1 MKKEYMAEGQKR
13 FVPIMTL
20 LLIAYMCI
28 LTGFTSNAK
37 DEEVNNNRIL
47 FISSYSLARDTVQL
61 EIEGIQSALPDDFI
75 LDYEFMDTYRVHDDT
90 ALQMFYEGLK
100 YRLSQVE
107 TYDAVIV
114 GDDAA
119 LRFILKY
126 RDELFPTQ
134 PVFYIGVND
143 EALSEKAE
151 ADPNIEGIMER
162 LPVKEN
168 LEKALEIYPDADRVI
183 AIVDDSLTGTA
194 ESKNYFAMEDEFP
207 NLTFEEINTSRLTQ
221 EELRKQITAIPQN
234 TILIYY
240 CMNEDGQGR
249 QYTNKEAV
257 NFISRY
263 AKVPIFYFLEN
274 DRLGDGVLGGYAFSM
289 KKSAAQVTE
298 TAVKVVRGD
307 RKMQYVDFKEK
318 DLFVWYL
325 NINTMKKY
333 DISKKNF
340 PDDAV
345 YVNDVPSFWEKNSE
359 IITPI
364 ILIVVVLCAISVW
377 LSLDNVKR
385 RKMMKEMEEMK
396 DHLENASQ
404 HDFLTGLPN
413 RSKFMADLQNIIAK
427 KQPCTVIML
436 DLDNFKGINDT
447 MGHAMGDEAL
457 KGVANRLKTLRT
469 PLLTAYRFAGDEFIL
484 ILRSDNPK
492 ISDNAVMQ
500 CLQVFRKP
508 YKMMGKTMDI
518 HGSIGAACY
527 PADTLDMETLIVCAD
542 DAMYAIKKEGKN
554 GYMFYR
560 DLPKDAAVK
569 ASSNEA
575 TASAKGSSNE
585 ALTSAK
591 ADTNIDKK

>member
-1 MKKEYMAEGQKR
+1 MKKEYTAGGRKR
-13 FVPIMTL
+13 IVPLMTL
-20 LLIAYMCI
+20 LFIAVMCI
-28 LTGFTSNAK
+28 LTGVTSYAK
-37 DEEVNNNRIL
+37 EEEVNNNRIL
-47 FISSYSLARDTVQL
+47 FISSYSLSRDTVQL
-61 EIEGIQSALPDDFI
+61 EIEGIQSAQPDDFI
-75 LDYEFMDTYRVHDDT
+75 LDYEFMDTYRVYDDT
-90 ALQMFYEGLK
+90 AMQLFYEGLK

-107 TYDAVIV
+107 EYDAVIL

-119 LRFILKY
+119 LRFFLKY
-126 RDELFPTQ
+126 REELFLTQ
-134 PVFYIGVND
+134 PAFYIGVND
-143 EALSEKAE
+143 EALSKRVEK
-151 ADPNIEGIMER
+151 DPNIKGIMER

-168 LEKALEIYPDADRVI
+168 LEKALEIYPEAETVY

-194 ESKNYFAMEDEFP
+194 ESQNYDAMQKEFLDL
-207 NLTFEEINTSRLTQ
+207 NFEKINTSQLTQ
-221 EELRKQITAIPQN
+221 EELRKQIMAMPEKA
-234 TILIYY
+234 ILIYY
-240 CMNEDGQGR
+240 CMNEDAEGR

-257 NFISRY
+257 NFISLY
-263 AKVPIFYFLEN
+263 TKIPILYFLEN
-274 DRLGDGVLGGYAFSM
+274 DRIGENILGGYCFSIKNSATEVM
-289 KKSAAQVTE
+289 KA
-298 TAVKVVRGD
+298 AVKVVRGD
-307 RKMQYVDFKEK
+307 RKMQYVYFK
-318 DLFVWYL
+318 DSGLYVWSL
-325 NINTMKKY
+325 NADMLKKFQ
-333 DISKKNF
+333 ISRKYF
-340 PDDAV
+340 PDDTV

-364 ILIVVVLCAISVW
+364 ILIVVVLSAISAW
-377 LSLDNVKR
+377 LCLDNVKR

-413 RSKFMADLQNIIAK
+413 RSKFMSDLQEIIAK

-457 KGVANRLKTLRT
+457 KGVANRLKTLKT

-508 YKMMGKTMDI
+508 YKMMGKPMDI

-554 GYMFYR
+554 GCMFYR
-560 DLPKDAAVK
+560 DLPKD
-569 ASSNEA
+569 
-575 TASAKGSSNE
+575 
-585 ALTSAK
+585 
-591 ADTNIDKK
+591 IDKK

>member
-1 MKKEYMAEGQKR
+1 MKTEYAAGGRKKT
-13 FVPIMTL
+13 VTIMTL
-20 LLIAYMCI
+20 LFIAVMCV
-28 LTGFTSNAK
+28 LTGVTSYAK
-37 DEEVNNNRIL
+37 EEEVNNNRIL
-47 FISSYSLARDTVQL
+47 FISSYSLSRDTVQL
-61 EIEGIQSALPDDFI
+61 EIEGIQSAQPDDFI
-75 LDYEFMDTYRVHDDT
+75 LDYEFMDTYRVYDDT
-90 ALQMFYEGLK
+90 AMQLFYEGLK

-107 TYDAVIV
+107 EYDAVIL

-119 LRFILKY
+119 LRFFLKY
-126 RDELFPTQ
+126 REELFLTQ
-134 PVFYIGVND
+134 PAFYIGVND
-143 EALSEKAE
+143 EALSKRVEE
-151 ADPNIEGIMER
+151 DPNIKGIMER

-168 LEKALEIYPDADRVI
+168 LEKALEIYPEAETVY
-183 AIVDDSLTGTA
+183 AIVDDSLMGTA
-194 ESKNYFAMEDEFP
+194 ESQNYDAMQKEFP
-207 NLTFEEINTSRLTQ
+207 DLNFEKINTSQFTQ
-221 EELRKQITAIPQN
+221 EELRKQIMAMPEKA
-234 TILIYY
+234 ILIYY
-240 CMNEDGQGR
+240 CMNEDAEGR

-257 NFISRY
+257 NFISLY
-263 AKVPIFYFLEN
+263 TKIPILYFLEN
-274 DRLGDGVLGGYAFSM
+274 DRIGENILGGYCFSIKNSATEVM
-289 KKSAAQVTE
+289 KA
-298 TAVKVVRGD
+298 AVKVVRGD
-307 RKMQYVDFKEK
+307 RKMQYVYFK
-318 DLFVWYL
+318 DSGLYVWSL
-325 NINTMKKY
+325 NADMLKKFQ
-333 DISKKNF
+333 ISRKYF
-340 PDDAV
+340 PDDTV

-364 ILIVVVLCAISVW
+364 ILIVVVLCAISAW
-377 LSLDNVKR
+377 LCLDNVKR

-413 RSKFMADLQNIIAK
+413 RSKFMLDLQEIIAK

-457 KGVANRLKTLRT
+457 KGVANRLKTLKT

-508 YKMMGKTMDI
+508 YKMMGKPMDI

-554 GYMFYR
+554 GCMFYR
-560 DLPKDAAVK
+560 DLPKD
-569 ASSNEA
+569 
-575 TASAKGSSNE
+575 
-585 ALTSAK
+585 
-591 ADTNIDKK
+591 IDKK

>member
-1 MKKEYMAEGQKR
+1 MKKEYTAGGRKR
-13 FVPIMTL
+13 IVPLMTL
-20 LLIAYMCI
+20 LFIAVMCI
-28 LTGFTSNAK
+28 LTGVTSYAK
-37 DEEVNNNRIL
+37 EEEVNNNRIL
-47 FISSYSLARDTVQL
+47 FISSYSLSRDTVQL
-61 EIEGIQSALPDDFI
+61 EIEGIQSAQPDDFI
-75 LDYEFMDTYRVHDDT
+75 LDYEFMDTYRVYDDT
-90 ALQMFYEGLK
+90 AMQLFYEGLK

-107 TYDAVIV
+107 EYDAVIL

-119 LRFILKY
+119 LRFFLKY
-126 RDELFPTQ
+126 REELFLTQ
-134 PVFYIGVND
+134 PAFYIGVND
-143 EALSEKAE
+143 EALSKRVEK
-151 ADPNIEGIMER
+151 DPNIKGIMER

-168 LEKALEIYPDADRVI
+168 LEKALEIYPEAETVY

-194 ESKNYFAMEDEFP
+194 ESQNYDAMQKEFP
-207 NLTFEEINTSRLTQ
+207 DLNFEKINTSQLTQ
-221 EELRKQITAIPQN
+221 EELRKQIMAMPEKA
-234 TILIYY
+234 ILIYY
-240 CMNEDGQGR
+240 CMNEDAEGR

-257 NFISRY
+257 NFISLY
-263 AKVPIFYFLEN
+263 TKIPILYFLEN
-274 DRLGDGVLGGYAFSM
+274 DWIGENILGGYCFSIKNSATEVM
-289 KKSAAQVTE
+289 KA
-298 TAVKVVRGD
+298 AVKVVRGD
-307 RKMQYVDFKEK
+307 RKMQYVYFK
-318 DLFVWYL
+318 DSGLYVWSL
-325 NINTMKKY
+325 NADMLKKFQ
-333 DISKKNF
+333 ISRKYF
-340 PDDAV
+340 PDDTV

-364 ILIVVVLCAISVW
+364 ILIVVVLSAISAW
-377 LSLDNVKR
+377 LCLDNVKR

-413 RSKFMADLQNIIAK
+413 RSKFMSDLQEIIAK

-457 KGVANRLKTLRT
+457 KGVANRLKTLKT

-508 YKMMGKTMDI
+508 YKMMGKPMDI

-554 GYMFYR
+554 GCMFYR
-560 DLPKDAAVK
+560 DLPKD
-569 ASSNEA
+569 
-575 TASAKGSSNE
+575 
-585 ALTSAK
+585 
-591 ADTNIDKK
+591 IDKK

>member
-1 MKKEYMAEGQKR
+1 MKREYTAGGRKR
-13 FVPIMTL
+13 IVPLMTL
-20 LLIAYMCI
+20 LFIAVMCI
-28 LTGFTSNAK
+28 LTGVTSYAK
-37 DEEVNNNRIL
+37 EEEVNNNRIL
-47 FISSYSLARDTVQL
+47 FISSYSLSRDTVQL
-61 EIEGIQSALPDDFI
+61 EIEGIQSAQPDDFI
-75 LDYEFMDTYRVHDDT
+75 LDYEFMDTYRVYDDT
-90 ALQMFYEGLK
+90 AMQLFYEGLK

-107 TYDAVIV
+107 EYDAVIL

-119 LRFILKY
+119 LRFFLKY
-126 RDELFPTQ
+126 REELFLTQ
-134 PVFYIGVND
+134 PAFYIGVND
-143 EALSEKAE
+143 EALSKRAEK
-151 ADPNIEGIMER
+151 DPNIKGIMER

-168 LEKALEIYPDADRVI
+168 LEKALEIYPEAETVY

-194 ESKNYFAMEDEFP
+194 ESQNYDAMQKEFP
-207 NLTFEEINTSRLTQ
+207 DLNFEKINTSQLTQ
-221 EELRKQITAIPQN
+221 EELRKQIMGMPENA
-234 TILIYY
+234 ILIYY
-240 CMNEDGQGR
+240 CMNEDAEGR

-257 NFISRY
+257 NFISLY
-263 AKVPIFYFLEN
+263 TKIPILYFLEN
-274 DRLGDGVLGGYAFSM
+274 DRIGENILGGYCFSI
-289 KKSAAQVTE
+289 KKSATE
-298 TAVKVVRGD
+298 VMKTAVKVVRGD
-307 RKMQYVDFKEK
+307 RKMQYVDFK
-318 DLFVWYL
+318 DSGLYVWSL
-325 NINTMKKY
+325 NADMLKKFQ
-333 DISKKNF
+333 ISRKYF
-340 PDDAV
+340 PDDTV

-364 ILIVVVLCAISVW
+364 ILIVVVLCAISAW
-377 LSLDNVKR
+377 LCLDNVKR

-413 RSKFMADLQNIIAK
+413 RSKFMSDLQEIIAK

-508 YKMMGKTMDI
+508 YKMMGKPMDI

-554 GYMFYR
+554 GCMFYR
-560 DLPKDAAVK
+560 DLPKDA
-569 ASSNEA
+569 
-575 TASAKGSSNE
+575 SAKVD
-585 ALTSAK
+585 A
-591 ADTNIDKK
+591 NIDKK

>member
-1 MKKEYMAEGQKR
+1 MKTEYAAGGRKKT
-13 FVPIMTL
+13 VTIMTL
-20 LLIAYMCI
+20 LFIAVMCV
-28 LTGFTSNAK
+28 LTGVTSYAK
-37 DEEVNNNRIL
+37 EEEVNNNRIL
-47 FISSYSLARDTVQL
+47 FISSYSLSRDTVQL
-61 EIEGIQSALPDDFI
+61 EIEGIQSAQPDDFI
-75 LDYEFMDTYRVHDDT
+75 LDYEFMDTYRVYDDT
-90 ALQMFYEGLK
+90 AMQLFYEGLK

-107 TYDAVIV
+107 EYDAVIL

-119 LRFILKY
+119 LRFFLKY
-126 RDELFPTQ
+126 REELFLTQ
-134 PVFYIGVND
+134 PAFYIGVND
-143 EALSEKAE
+143 EALSKRVEK
-151 ADPNIEGIMER
+151 DPNIKGIMER

-168 LEKALEIYPDADRVI
+168 LEKALEIYPEAETVY
-183 AIVDDSLTGTA
+183 AIVDDSLMGTA
-194 ESKNYFAMEDEFP
+194 ESQNYDAMQKEFP
-207 NLTFEEINTSRLTQ
+207 DLNFEKINTSQLTQ
-221 EELRKQITAIPQN
+221 EELRKQIMAMPEN
-234 TILIYY
+234 AILIYY
-240 CMNEDGQGR
+240 CMNEDAEGR

-257 NFISRY
+257 NFISLY
-263 AKVPIFYFLEN
+263 TKIPILYFLEN
-274 DRLGDGVLGGYAFSM
+274 DRIGENILGGYCFSIKNSATEVM
-289 KKSAAQVTE
+289 KA
-298 TAVKVVRGD
+298 AVKVVRGD
-307 RKMQYVDFKEK
+307 RKMQYVDFK
-318 DLFVWYL
+318 DSGLYVWSL
-325 NINTMKKY
+325 NADMLKKFQ
-333 DISKKNF
+333 ISRKYF
-340 PDDAV
+340 PDDTV

-364 ILIVVVLCAISVW
+364 ILIVVVLSAISAW
-377 LSLDNVKR
+377 LCLDNVKR

-413 RSKFMADLQNIIAK
+413 RSKFMSDLQEIIAK

-457 KGVANRLKTLRT
+457 KGVANRLKTLKT

-508 YKMMGKTMDI
+508 YKMMGKPMDI

-554 GYMFYR
+554 GCMFYR
-560 DLPKDAAVK
+560 DLPK
-569 ASSNEA
+569 
-575 TASAKGSSNE
+575 
-585 ALTSAK
+585 
-591 ADTNIDKK
+591 NIDKK

>member
-1 MKKEYMAEGQKR
+1 MKKEYTAGVRKR
-13 FVPIMTL
+13 IVPLMTL
-20 LLIAYMCI
+20 LFIAVMCI
-28 LTGFTSNAK
+28 LTGVTSYAK
-37 DEEVNNNRIL
+37 EEEVNNNRIL
-47 FISSYSLARDTVQL
+47 FISSYSLSRDTVQL
-61 EIEGIQSALPDDFI
+61 EIEGIQSAQPDDFI
-75 LDYEFMDTYRVHDDT
+75 LDYEFMDTYRVYDDT
-90 ALQMFYEGLK
+90 AMQLFYEGLK

-107 TYDAVIV
+107 EYDAVIL

-119 LRFILKY
+119 LRFFLKY
-126 RDELFPTQ
+126 REELFLTQ
-134 PVFYIGVND
+134 PAFYIGVND
-143 EALSEKAE
+143 EALSKRVEK
-151 ADPNIEGIMER
+151 DPNIKGIMER

-168 LEKALEIYPDADRVI
+168 LEKALEIYPEAETVY

-194 ESKNYFAMEDEFP
+194 ESQNYDAMQKEFP
-207 NLTFEEINTSRLTQ
+207 DLNFEKINTSQLTQ
-221 EELRKQITAIPQN
+221 EELRKQIMAMPEKA
-234 TILIYY
+234 ILIYY
-240 CMNEDGQGR
+240 CMNEDAEGR

-257 NFISRY
+257 NFISLY
-263 AKVPIFYFLEN
+263 TKIPILYFLEN
-274 DRLGDGVLGGYAFSM
+274 DRIGENILGGYCFSIKNSATEVM
-289 KKSAAQVTE
+289 KA
-298 TAVKVVRGD
+298 AVKVVRGD
-307 RKMQYVDFKEK
+307 RKMQYVYFK
-318 DLFVWYL
+318 DSGLYVWSL
-325 NINTMKKY
+325 NADMLKKFQ
-333 DISKKNF
+333 ISRKYF
-340 PDDAV
+340 PDDTV

-364 ILIVVVLCAISVW
+364 ILIVVVLCAISAW
-377 LSLDNVKR
+377 LCLDNVKR

-413 RSKFMADLQNIIAK
+413 RSKFMSDLQEIIAK

-457 KGVANRLKTLRT
+457 KGVANRLKTLKT

-508 YKMMGKTMDI
+508 YKMMGKPMDI

-554 GYMFYR
+554 GCMFYR
-560 DLPKDAAVK
+560 DLPKD
-569 ASSNEA
+569 
-575 TASAKGSSNE
+575 
-585 ALTSAK
+585 
-591 ADTNIDKK
+591 IDKK

>member
-1 MKKEYMAEGQKR
+1 MKREYTAGGRKR
-13 FVPIMTL
+13 IVPLMTL
-20 LLIAYMCI
+20 LFIAVMCI
-28 LTGFTSNAK
+28 LTGVTSYAK
-37 DEEVNNNRIL
+37 EEEVNNNRIL
-47 FISSYSLARDTVQL
+47 FISSYSLSRDTVQL
-61 EIEGIQSALPDDFI
+61 EIEGIQSAQPDDFI
-75 LDYEFMDTYRVHDDT
+75 LDYEFMDTYRVYDDT
-90 ALQMFYEGLK
+90 AMQLFYEGLK

-107 TYDAVIV
+107 EYDAVIL

-119 LRFILKY
+119 LRFFLKY
-126 RDELFPTQ
+126 REELFLTQ
-134 PVFYIGVND
+134 PAFYIGVND
-143 EALSEKAE
+143 EALSKRAEK
-151 ADPNIEGIMER
+151 DPNIKGIMER

-168 LEKALEIYPDADRVI
+168 LEKALEIYPEAETVY

-194 ESKNYFAMEDEFP
+194 ESRNYDAMQKEFP
-207 NLTFEEINTSRLTQ
+207 DLNFEKINTSQLTQ
-221 EELRKQITAIPQN
+221 EELRKQIMGMPENA
-234 TILIYY
+234 ILIYY
-240 CMNEDGQGR
+240 CMNEDAEGR

-257 NFISRY
+257 NFISLY
-263 AKVPIFYFLEN
+263 TKIPILYFLEN
-274 DRLGDGVLGGYAFSM
+274 DRIGENILGGYCFSI
-289 KKSAAQVTE
+289 KKSATE
-298 TAVKVVRGD
+298 VMKTAVKVVRGD
-307 RKMQYVDFKEK
+307 RKMQYVDFK
-318 DLFVWYL
+318 DSGLYVWSL
-325 NINTMKKY
+325 NADMLKKFQ
-333 DISKKNF
+333 ISRKYF
-340 PDDAV
+340 PDDTV

-364 ILIVVVLCAISVW
+364 ILIVVVLCAISAW
-377 LSLDNVKR
+377 LCLDNVKR

-413 RSKFMADLQNIIAK
+413 RSKFMSDLQEIIAK

-508 YKMMGKTMDI
+508 YKMMGKPMDI

-554 GYMFYR
+554 GCMFYR
-560 DLPKDAAVK
+560 DLPKDA
-569 ASSNEA
+569 
-575 TASAKGSSNE
+575 SAKVD
-585 ALTSAK
+585 A
-591 ADTNIDKK
+591 NIDKK

>member
-1 MKKEYMAEGQKR
+1 MKKEYTAGGRKKT
-13 FVPIMTL
+13 VTIMTL
-20 LLIAYMCI
+20 LFIAVMCV
-28 LTGFTSNAK
+28 LTGVTSYAK
-37 DEEVNNNRIL
+37 EEEVNNNRIL
-47 FISSYSLARDTVQL
+47 FISSYSLSRDTVQL
-61 EIEGIQSALPDDFI
+61 EIEGIQSAQPDDFI
-75 LDYEFMDTYRVHDDT
+75 LDYEFMDTYRVYDDT
-90 ALQMFYEGLK
+90 AMQLFYEGLK

-107 TYDAVIV
+107 EYDAVIL

-119 LRFILKY
+119 LRFFLKY
-126 RDELFPTQ
+126 REELFLTQ
-134 PVFYIGVND
+134 PAFYIGVND
-143 EALSEKAE
+143 EALSKRVEK
-151 ADPNIEGIMER
+151 DPNIKGIMER

-168 LEKALEIYPDADRVI
+168 LEKALEIYPEAETVY

-194 ESKNYFAMEDEFP
+194 ESQNYDAMQKEFP
-207 NLTFEEINTSRLTQ
+207 DLNFEKINTSQLTQ
-221 EELRKQITAIPQN
+221 EELRKQIMAMPEKA
-234 TILIYY
+234 ILIYY
-240 CMNEDGQGR
+240 CMNEDAEGR

-257 NFISRY
+257 NFISLY
-263 AKVPIFYFLEN
+263 TKIPILYFLEN
-274 DRLGDGVLGGYAFSM
+274 DRIGENILGGYCFSIKNSATEVM
-289 KKSAAQVTE
+289 KA
-298 TAVKVVRGD
+298 AVKVVRGD
-307 RKMQYVDFKEK
+307 RKMQYVYFK
-318 DLFVWYL
+318 DSGLYVWSL
-325 NINTMKKY
+325 NADMLKKFQ
-333 DISKKNF
+333 ISRKYF
-340 PDDAV
+340 PDDTV

-364 ILIVVVLCAISVW
+364 ILIVVVLSAISAW
-377 LSLDNVKR
+377 LCLDNVKR

-413 RSKFMADLQNIIAK
+413 RSKFMSDLQEIIAK

-457 KGVANRLKTLRT
+457 KGVANRLKTLKT

-508 YKMMGKTMDI
+508 YKMMGKPMDI

-554 GYMFYR
+554 GCMFYR
-560 DLPKDAAVK
+560 DLPKD
-569 ASSNEA
+569 
-575 TASAKGSSNE
+575 
-585 ALTSAK
+585 
-591 ADTNIDKK
+591 IDKK

>member
-1 MKKEYMAEGQKR
+1 MKKEYTAGGRKR
-13 FVPIMTL
+13 IVPLRTL
-20 LLIAYMCI
+20 LFIAIICI
-28 LTGFTSNAK
+28 LTGVTSYAK
-37 DEEVNNNRIL
+37 EEEVNNNRIL
-47 FISSYSLARDTVQL
+47 FISSYSLSRDTVQL
-61 EIEGIQSALPDDFI
+61 EIEGIQSAQPDDFI
-75 LDYEFMDTYRVHDDT
+75 LDYEFMDTYRVYDDT
-90 ALQMFYEGLK
+90 AMQLFYEGLK

-107 TYDAVIV
+107 EYDAVIL

-119 LRFILKY
+119 LRFFLKY
-126 RDELFPTQ
+126 REELFLTQ
-134 PVFYIGVND
+134 PAFYIGVND
-143 EALSEKAE
+143 EALSKRVEK
-151 ADPNIEGIMER
+151 DPNIKGIMER

-168 LEKALEIYPDADRVI
+168 LEKALEIYPEAETVY

-194 ESKNYFAMEDEFP
+194 ESQNYDAMQKEFP
-207 NLTFEEINTSRLTQ
+207 DLNFEKINTSQFTQ
-221 EELRKQITAIPQN
+221 EELRKQIMAMPEKA
-234 TILIYY
+234 ILIYY
-240 CMNEDGQGR
+240 CMNEDAEGR

-257 NFISRY
+257 NFISLY
-263 AKVPIFYFLEN
+263 TKIPILYFLEN
-274 DRLGDGVLGGYAFSM
+274 DRIGENILGGYCFSIKNSATEVM
-289 KKSAAQVTE
+289 KA
-298 TAVKVVRGD
+298 AVKVVRGD
-307 RKMQYVDFKEK
+307 RKMQYVYFK
-318 DLFVWYL
+318 DSGLYVWSL
-325 NINTMKKY
+325 NADMLKKFQ
-333 DISKKNF
+333 ISRKYF
-340 PDDAV
+340 PDDTV

-364 ILIVVVLCAISVW
+364 ILIVVVLSAISAW
-377 LSLDNVKR
+377 LCLDNVKR

-413 RSKFMADLQNIIAK
+413 RSKFMSDLQEIIAK

-457 KGVANRLKTLRT
+457 KGVANRLKTLKT

-508 YKMMGKTMDI
+508 YKMMGKPMDI

-554 GYMFYR
+554 GCMFYR
-560 DLPKDAAVK
+560 DLPKD
-569 ASSNEA
+569 
-575 TASAKGSSNE
+575 
-585 ALTSAK
+585 
-591 ADTNIDKK
+591 IDKK

>member
-1 MKKEYMAEGQKR
+1 MKREYTAGGRKR
-13 FVPIMTL
+13 IVPLMTL
-20 LLIAYMCI
+20 LFIAVMCI
-28 LTGFTSNAK
+28 LTGVTSYAK
-37 DEEVNNNRIL
+37 EEEVNNNRIL
-47 FISSYSLARDTVQL
+47 FISSYSLSRDTVQL
-61 EIEGIQSALPDDFI
+61 EIEGIQSAQPDDFI
-75 LDYEFMDTYRVHDDT
+75 LDYEFMDTYRVYDDT
-90 ALQMFYEGLK
+90 AMQLFYEGLK

-107 TYDAVIV
+107 EYDAVIL

-119 LRFILKY
+119 LRFFLKY
-126 RDELFPTQ
+126 REELFLTQ
-134 PVFYIGVND
+134 PAFYIGVND
-143 EALSEKAE
+143 EALSKRAEK
-151 ADPNIEGIMER
+151 DPNIKGIMER

-168 LEKALEIYPDADRVI
+168 LEKALEIYPEAETVY

-194 ESKNYFAMEDEFP
+194 ESQNYDAMQKEFP
-207 NLTFEEINTSRLTQ
+207 DLNFEKINTSQLTQ
-221 EELRKQITAIPQN
+221 EELRKQIMGMPENA
-234 TILIYY
+234 ILIYY
-240 CMNEDGQGR
+240 CMNEDAEGR

-257 NFISRY
+257 NFISLY
-263 AKVPIFYFLEN
+263 TKIPILYFLEN
-274 DRLGDGVLGGYAFSM
+274 DRIGENILGGYCFSI
-289 KKSAAQVTE
+289 KKSATE
-298 TAVKVVRGD
+298 VMKTAVKVVRGD
-307 RKMQYVDFKEK
+307 RKMQYVDFK
-318 DLFVWYL
+318 DSGLYVWSL
-325 NINTMKKY
+325 NADMLKKFQ
-333 DISKKNF
+333 ISRKYF
-340 PDDAV
+340 PDDTV

-364 ILIVVVLCAISVW
+364 ILIVVVLCAISAW
-377 LSLDNVKR
+377 LCLDNVKR

-413 RSKFMADLQNIIAK
+413 RSKFMSDLQEIIAK

-508 YKMMGKTMDI
+508 YKMMGKPMDI

-560 DLPKDAAVK
+560 DLPKDA
-569 ASSNEA
+569 
-575 TASAKGSSNE
+575 SAKVD
-585 ALTSAK
+585 A
-591 ADTNIDKK
+591 NIDKK

>member
-1 MKKEYMAEGQKR
+1 MKREYTAGGRKR
-13 FVPIMTL
+13 IVPLMTL
-20 LLIAYMCI
+20 LFIAVMCI
-28 LTGFTSNAK
+28 LTGVTSYAK
-37 DEEVNNNRIL
+37 EEEVKNNRIL
-47 FISSYSLARDTVQL
+47 FISSYSLSRDTVQL
-61 EIEGIQSALPDDFI
+61 EIEGIQSAQPDDFI
-75 LDYEFMDTYRVHDDT
+75 LDYEFMDTYRVYDDT
-90 ALQMFYEGLK
+90 AMQLFYEGLK

-107 TYDAVIV
+107 EYDAVIL

-119 LRFILKY
+119 LRFFLKY
-126 RDELFPTQ
+126 REELFLTQ
-134 PVFYIGVND
+134 PAFYIGVND
-143 EALSEKAE
+143 EALSKRVEK
-151 ADPNIEGIMER
+151 DPNIKGIMER

-168 LEKALEIYPDADRVI
+168 LEKALEIYPEAETVY

-194 ESKNYFAMEDEFP
+194 ESQNYDAMQKEFP
-207 NLTFEEINTSRLTQ
+207 DLNFEKINTSQLTQ
-221 EELRKQITAIPQN
+221 EELRKQIMGMPENA
-234 TILIYY
+234 ILIYY
-240 CMNEDGQGR
+240 CMNEDAEGR

-257 NFISRY
+257 NFISLY
-263 AKVPIFYFLEN
+263 TKIPILYFLEN
-274 DRLGDGVLGGYAFSM
+274 DRIGENILGGYCFSI
-289 KKSAAQVTE
+289 KKSAMEVMK

-307 RKMQYVDFKEK
+307 RKMQYVDFK
-318 DLFVWYL
+318 DSGLYVWSL
-325 NINTMKKY
+325 NADMLKKFQ
-333 DISKKNF
+333 ISRKYF
-340 PDDAV
+340 PDDTV

-364 ILIVVVLCAISVW
+364 ILIVVVLCAISAW
-377 LSLDNVKR
+377 LCLDNVKR

-413 RSKFMADLQNIIAK
+413 RSKFMSDLQEIIAK

-508 YKMMGKTMDI
+508 YKMMGKPMDI

-560 DLPKDAAVK
+560 DLPND
-569 ASSNEA
+569 
-575 TASAKGSSNE
+575 ASAKVD
-585 ALTSAK
+585 A
-591 ADTNIDKK
+591 NIDKK

>member
-1 MKKEYMAEGQKR
+1 MKKEYTAGGWKR
-13 FVPIMTL
+13 IVPLMTL
-20 LLIAYMCI
+20 LFIAVMCI
-28 LTGFTSNAK
+28 LTGVTSYAK
-37 DEEVNNNRIL
+37 EEEVNNNRIL
-47 FISSYSLARDTVQL
+47 FISSYSLSRDTVQL
-61 EIEGIQSALPDDFI
+61 EIEGIQSAQPDDFI
-75 LDYEFMDTYRVHDDT
+75 LDYEFMDTYRVYDDT
-90 ALQMFYEGLK
+90 AMQLFYEGLK

-107 TYDAVIV
+107 EYDAVIL

-119 LRFILKY
+119 LRFFLKY
-126 RDELFPTQ
+126 REELFLTQ
-134 PVFYIGVND
+134 PAFYIGVND
-143 EALSEKAE
+143 EALSKRAEK
-151 ADPNIEGIMER
+151 DPNIKGIMER

-168 LEKALEIYPDADRVI
+168 LEKALEIYPEAETVY

-194 ESKNYFAMEDEFP
+194 ESQNYDAMQKEFP
-207 NLTFEEINTSRLTQ
+207 DLNFEKINTSQLTQ
-221 EELRKQITAIPQN
+221 EELRKQIMGMPENA
-234 TILIYY
+234 ILIYY
-240 CMNEDGQGR
+240 CMNEDAEGR

-257 NFISRY
+257 NFISLY
-263 AKVPIFYFLEN
+263 TKIPILYFLEN
-274 DRLGDGVLGGYAFSM
+274 DRIGENILGGYCFSI
-289 KKSAAQVTE
+289 KKSATE
-298 TAVKVVRGD
+298 VMKTAVKVVRGD
-307 RKMQYVDFKEK
+307 RKMQYVDFK
-318 DLFVWYL
+318 DSGLYVWSL
-325 NINTMKKY
+325 NADMLKKFQ
-333 DISKKNF
+333 ISRKYF
-340 PDDAV
+340 PDDTV

-364 ILIVVVLCAISVW
+364 ILIVVVLCAISAW
-377 LSLDNVKR
+377 LCLDNVKR

-413 RSKFMADLQNIIAK
+413 RSKFMSDLQEIIAK

-508 YKMMGKTMDI
+508 YKMMGKPMDI

-560 DLPKDAAVK
+560 DLPKDA
-569 ASSNEA
+569 
-575 TASAKGSSNE
+575 SAKVD
-585 ALTSAK
+585 A
-591 ADTNIDKK
+591 NIDKK

>member
-1 MKKEYMAEGQKR
+1 MKTEYAAGGRKKT
-13 FVPIMTL
+13 VTIMTL
-20 LLIAYMCI
+20 LFIAVMCV
-28 LTGFTSNAK
+28 LTGVTSYAK
-37 DEEVNNNRIL
+37 EEEVNNNRIL
-47 FISSYSLARDTVQL
+47 FISSYSLSRDTVQL
-61 EIEGIQSALPDDFI
+61 EIEGIQSAQPDDFI
-75 LDYEFMDTYRVHDDT
+75 LDYEFMDTYRVYDDT
-90 ALQMFYEGLK
+90 AMQLFYEGLK

-107 TYDAVIV
+107 EYDAVIL

-119 LRFILKY
+119 LRFFLKY
-126 RDELFPTQ
+126 REELFLTQ
-134 PVFYIGVND
+134 PAFYIGVND
-143 EALSEKAE
+143 EALSKRAEK
-151 ADPNIEGIMER
+151 DPNIKGIMER

-168 LEKALEIYPDADRVI
+168 LEKALEIYPEAETVY

-194 ESKNYFAMEDEFP
+194 ESQNYDAMQKEFP
-207 NLTFEEINTSRLTQ
+207 DLNFVKINASRLTQ
-221 EELRKQITAIPQN
+221 EELRKQIMGMPENA
-234 TILIYY
+234 ILIYY
-240 CMNEDGQGR
+240 CMNEDAEGR

-257 NFISRY
+257 NFISLY
-263 AKVPIFYFLEN
+263 TKIPILYFLEN
-274 DRLGDGVLGGYAFSM
+274 DRIGENILGGYCFSIKNSATEVM
-289 KKSAAQVTE
+289 KA
-298 TAVKVVRGD
+298 AVKVVRGD
-307 RKMQYVDFKEK
+307 RKMQYVYFK
-318 DLFVWYL
+318 DSGLYVWSL
-325 NINTMKKY
+325 NADMLKKFQ
-333 DISKKNF
+333 ISRKYF
-340 PDDAV
+340 PDDTV

-364 ILIVVVLCAISVW
+364 ILIVVVLCAISAW
-377 LSLDNVKR
+377 LCLDNVKR

-413 RSKFMADLQNIIAK
+413 RSKFMSDLQEIIAK

-457 KGVANRLKTLRT
+457 KGVANRLKTLKT

-508 YKMMGKTMDI
+508 YKMMGKPMDI

-554 GYMFYR
+554 GCMFYR
-560 DLPKDAAVK
+560 DLPKD
-569 ASSNEA
+569 
-575 TASAKGSSNE
+575 
-585 ALTSAK
+585 
-591 ADTNIDKK
+591 IDKK

>member
-1 MKKEYMAEGQKR
+1 MKKEYTAGGRKR
-13 FVPIMTL
+13 IVPLMTL
-20 LLIAYMCI
+20 LFIAVICI
-28 LTGFTSNAK
+28 LTGVTSYAK
-37 DEEVNNNRIL
+37 EEEVNNNRIL
-47 FISSYSLARDTVQL
+47 FISSYSLSRDTVQL
-61 EIEGIQSALPDDFI
+61 EIEGIQSAQPDDFI
-75 LDYEFMDTYRVHDDT
+75 LDYEFMDTYRVYDDT
-90 ALQMFYEGLK
+90 AMQLFYEGLK

-107 TYDAVIV
+107 EYDAVIL

-119 LRFILKY
+119 LRFFLKY
-126 RDELFPTQ
+126 REELFLTQ
-134 PVFYIGVND
+134 PAFYIGVND
-143 EALSEKAE
+143 EALSKRVEK
-151 ADPNIEGIMER
+151 DPNIKGIMER

-168 LEKALEIYPDADRVI
+168 LEKALEIYPEAETVY

-194 ESKNYFAMEDEFP
+194 ESQNYDAMQKEFP
-207 NLTFEEINTSRLTQ
+207 DLNFEKINTSQLTQ
-221 EELRKQITAIPQN
+221 EELRKQIMPMPEKA
-234 TILIYY
+234 ILIYY
-240 CMNEDGQGR
+240 CMNEDAEGR

-257 NFISRY
+257 NFISLY
-263 AKVPIFYFLEN
+263 TKIPILYFLEN
-274 DRLGDGVLGGYAFSM
+274 DRIGENILGGYCFSIKNSATEVM
-289 KKSAAQVTE
+289 KA
-298 TAVKVVRGD
+298 AVKVVRGD
-307 RKMQYVDFKEK
+307 RKMQYVYFK
-318 DLFVWYL
+318 DSGLYVWSL
-325 NINTMKKY
+325 NADMLKKFQ
-333 DISKKNF
+333 ISRKYF
-340 PDDAV
+340 PDDTV

-364 ILIVVVLCAISVW
+364 ILIVVVLSAISAW
-377 LSLDNVKR
+377 LCLDNVKR

-413 RSKFMADLQNIIAK
+413 RSKFMSDLQEIIAK

-457 KGVANRLKTLRT
+457 KGVANRLKTLKT

-508 YKMMGKTMDI
+508 YKMMGKPMDI

-554 GYMFYR
+554 GCMFYR
-560 DLPKDAAVK
+560 DLPKD
-569 ASSNEA
+569 
-575 TASAKGSSNE
+575 
-585 ALTSAK
+585 
-591 ADTNIDKK
+591 IDKK

>member
-1 MKKEYMAEGQKR
+1 MKKEYTAGGRKR
-13 FVPIMTL
+13 IVPLMTL
-20 LLIAYMCI
+20 LFIAVICI
-28 LTGFTSNAK
+28 LTGVTSYAK
-37 DEEVNNNRIL
+37 EEEVNNNRIL
-47 FISSYSLARDTVQL
+47 FISSYSLSRDTVQL
-61 EIEGIQSALPDDFI
+61 EIEGIQSAQPDDFI
-75 LDYEFMDTYRVHDDT
+75 LDYEFMDTYRVYDDT
-90 ALQMFYEGLK
+90 AMQLFYEGLK

-107 TYDAVIV
+107 EYDAVIL

-119 LRFILKY
+119 LRFFLKY
-126 RDELFPTQ
+126 REELFLTQ
-134 PVFYIGVND
+134 PAFYIGVND
-143 EALSEKAE
+143 EALSKRVEK
-151 ADPNIEGIMER
+151 DPNIKGIMER

-168 LEKALEIYPDADRVI
+168 LEKALEIYPEAETVY

-194 ESKNYFAMEDEFP
+194 ESQNYDAMQKEFP
-207 NLTFEEINTSRLTQ
+207 DLNFEKINTSQFTQ
-221 EELRKQITAIPQN
+221 EELRKQIMAMPEKA
-234 TILIYY
+234 ILIYY
-240 CMNEDGQGR
+240 CMNEDAEGR

-257 NFISRY
+257 NFISLY
-263 AKVPIFYFLEN
+263 TKIPILYFLEN
-274 DRLGDGVLGGYAFSM
+274 DRIGENILGGYCFSIKNSATEVM
-289 KKSAAQVTE
+289 KA
-298 TAVKVVRGD
+298 AVKVVRGD
-307 RKMQYVDFKEK
+307 RKMQYVYFK
-318 DLFVWYL
+318 DSGLYVWSL
-325 NINTMKKY
+325 NADMLKKFQ
-333 DISKKNF
+333 ISRKYF
-340 PDDAV
+340 PDDTV

-364 ILIVVVLCAISVW
+364 ILIVVVLCAISAW
-377 LSLDNVKR
+377 LCLDNVKR

-413 RSKFMADLQNIIAK
+413 RSKFMSDLQEIIAK

-457 KGVANRLKTLRT
+457 KGVANRLKTLKT

-508 YKMMGKTMDI
+508 YKMMGKPMDI

-554 GYMFYR
+554 GCMFYR
-560 DLPKDAAVK
+560 DLPKD
-569 ASSNEA
+569 
-575 TASAKGSSNE
+575 
-585 ALTSAK
+585 
-591 ADTNIDKK
+591 IDKK

>member
-1 MKKEYMAEGQKR
+1 MKTEYAAGGRKKT
-13 FVPIMTL
+13 VTIMTL
-20 LLIAYMCI
+20 LFIAVMCV
-28 LTGFTSNAK
+28 LTGVTSYAK
-37 DEEVNNNRIL
+37 EEEVNNNRIL
-47 FISSYSLARDTVQL
+47 FISSYSLSRDTVQL
-61 EIEGIQSALPDDFI
+61 EIEGIQSAQPDDFI
-75 LDYEFMDTYRVHDDT
+75 LDYEFMDTYRVYDDT
-90 ALQMFYEGLK
+90 AIQLFYEGLK

-107 TYDAVIV
+107 EYDAVIL

-119 LRFILKY
+119 LRFFLKY
-126 RDELFPTQ
+126 REELFLTQ
-134 PVFYIGVND
+134 PAFYIGVND
-143 EALSEKAE
+143 EALSKRAEK
-151 ADPNIEGIMER
+151 DPNIKGIMER

-168 LEKALEIYPDADRVI
+168 LEKALEIYPEAETVY

-194 ESKNYFAMEDEFP
+194 ESQNYDAMQKEFP
-207 NLTFEEINTSRLTQ
+207 DLNFVKINASRLTQ
-221 EELRKQITAIPQN
+221 EELRKQIMGMPENA
-234 TILIYY
+234 ILIYY
-240 CMNEDGQGR
+240 CMNEDAEGR

-257 NFISRY
+257 NFISLY
-263 AKVPIFYFLEN
+263 TKIPILYFLEN
-274 DRLGDGVLGGYAFSM
+274 DRIGENILGGYCFSIKNSATEVM
-289 KKSAAQVTE
+289 KA
-298 TAVKVVRGD
+298 AVKVVRGD
-307 RKMQYVDFKEK
+307 RKMQYVYFK
-318 DLFVWYL
+318 DSGLYVWSL
-325 NINTMKKY
+325 NADMLKKFQ
-333 DISKKNF
+333 ISRKYF
-340 PDDAV
+340 PDDTV

-364 ILIVVVLCAISVW
+364 ILIVVVLCAISAW
-377 LSLDNVKR
+377 LCLDNVKR

-413 RSKFMADLQNIIAK
+413 RSKFMSDLQEIIAK

-457 KGVANRLKTLRT
+457 KGVANRLKTLKT

-508 YKMMGKTMDI
+508 YKMMGKPMDI

-554 GYMFYR
+554 GCMFYR
-560 DLPKDAAVK
+560 DLPKD
-569 ASSNEA
+569 
-575 TASAKGSSNE
+575 
-585 ALTSAK
+585 
-591 ADTNIDKK
+591 IDKK

>member
-1 MKKEYMAEGQKR
+1 MKREYTAGGRKR
-13 FVPIMTL
+13 IVPLMTL
-20 LLIAYMCI
+20 LFSAVMCI
-28 LTGFTSNAK
+28 LTGVTSYAK
-37 DEEVNNNRIL
+37 EEEVNNNRIL
-47 FISSYSLARDTVQL
+47 FISSYSLSRDTVQL
-61 EIEGIQSALPDDFI
+61 EIEGIQSAQPDDFI
-75 LDYEFMDTYRVHDDT
+75 LDYEFMDTYRVYDDT
-90 ALQMFYEGLK
+90 AMQLFYEGLK

-107 TYDAVIV
+107 EYDAVIL

-119 LRFILKY
+119 LRFFLKY
-126 RDELFPTQ
+126 REELFLTQ
-134 PVFYIGVND
+134 PAFYIGVND
-143 EALSEKAE
+143 EALSKRAEK
-151 ADPNIEGIMER
+151 DPNIKGIMER

-168 LEKALEIYPDADRVI
+168 LEKALEIYPEAETVY

-194 ESKNYFAMEDEFP
+194 ESQNYDAMQKEFP
-207 NLTFEEINTSRLTQ
+207 DLNFEKINTSQLTQ
-221 EELRKQITAIPQN
+221 EELRKQIMGMPENA
-234 TILIYY
+234 ILIYY
-240 CMNEDGQGR
+240 CMNEDAEGR

-257 NFISRY
+257 NFISLY
-263 AKVPIFYFLEN
+263 TKIPILYFLEN
-274 DRLGDGVLGGYAFSM
+274 DRIGENILGGYCFSIKNSATEVM
-289 KKSAAQVTE
+289 KA
-298 TAVKVVRGD
+298 AVKVVRGD
-307 RKMQYVDFKEK
+307 RKMQYVYFK
-318 DLFVWYL
+318 DSGLYVWSL
-325 NINTMKKY
+325 NADMLKKFQ
-333 DISKKNF
+333 ISRKYF
-340 PDDAV
+340 PDDTV

-364 ILIVVVLCAISVW
+364 ILIVVVLSAISAW
-377 LSLDNVKR
+377 LCLDNVKR

-413 RSKFMADLQNIIAK
+413 RSKFMSDLQEIIAK

-457 KGVANRLKTLRT
+457 KGVANRLKTLKT

-508 YKMMGKTMDI
+508 YKMMGKPMDI

-554 GYMFYR
+554 GCMFYR
-560 DLPKDAAVK
+560 DLPKD
-569 ASSNEA
+569 
-575 TASAKGSSNE
+575 
-585 ALTSAK
+585 
-591 ADTNIDKK
+591 IDKK

>member
-1 MKKEYMAEGQKR
+1 MKREYTAGGRKR
-13 FVPIMTL
+13 IVPLMTL
-20 LLIAYMCI
+20 LFIAVMCI
-28 LTGFTSNAK
+28 LTGVTSYAK
-37 DEEVNNNRIL
+37 EEEVNNNRIL
-47 FISSYSLARDTVQL
+47 FISSYSLSRDTVQL
-61 EIEGIQSALPDDFI
+61 EIEGIQSAQPDDFI
-75 LDYEFMDTYRVHDDT
+75 LDYEFMDTYRVYDDT
-90 ALQMFYEGLK
+90 AMQLFYEGLK

-107 TYDAVIV
+107 EYDAVIL

-119 LRFILKY
+119 LRFFLKY
-126 RDELFPTQ
+126 REELFLTQ
-134 PVFYIGVND
+134 PAFYIGVND
-143 EALSEKAE
+143 EALSKRAEK
-151 ADPNIEGIMER
+151 DPNIKGIMER

-168 LEKALEIYPDADRVI
+168 LEKALEIYPEAETVY

-194 ESKNYFAMEDEFP
+194 ESQNYDAMQKEFP
-207 NLTFEEINTSRLTQ
+207 DLNFEKINTSQLTQ
-221 EELRKQITAIPQN
+221 EELRKQIMGMPENA
-234 TILIYY
+234 ILIYY
-240 CMNEDGQGR
+240 CMNEDAEGR

-257 NFISRY
+257 NFISLY
-263 AKVPIFYFLEN
+263 TKIPILYFLEN
-274 DRLGDGVLGGYAFSM
+274 DRIGENILGGYCFSI
-289 KKSAAQVTE
+289 KKSATE
-298 TAVKVVRGD
+298 VMKTAVKVVRGD
-307 RKMQYVDFKEK
+307 RKMQYVDFK
-318 DLFVWYL
+318 DSGLYVWSL
-325 NINTMKKY
+325 NADMLKKFQ
-333 DISKKNF
+333 ISRKYF
-340 PDDAV
+340 PDDTV

-359 IITPI
+359 VITPI
-364 ILIVVVLCAISVW
+364 ILIVVVLCAISAW
-377 LSLDNVKR
+377 LCLDNVKR

-413 RSKFMADLQNIIAK
+413 RSKFMSDLQEIIAK

-508 YKMMGKTMDI
+508 YKMMGKPMDI

-554 GYMFYR
+554 GCMFYR
-560 DLPKDAAVK
+560 DLPK
-569 ASSNEA
+569 
-575 TASAKGSSNE
+575 
-585 ALTSAK
+585 
-591 ADTNIDKK
+591 NIDKK

>member
-1 MKKEYMAEGQKR
+1 MKTEYAAGGRKKT
-13 FVPIMTL
+13 VTIMTL
-20 LLIAYMCI
+20 LFIAVMCV
-28 LTGFTSNAK
+28 LTGVTSYAK
-37 DEEVNNNRIL
+37 EEEVNNNRIL
-47 FISSYSLARDTVQL
+47 FISSYSLSRDTVQL
-61 EIEGIQSALPDDFI
+61 EIEGIQSAQPDDFI
-75 LDYEFMDTYRVHDDT
+75 LDYEFMDTYRVYDDT
-90 ALQMFYEGLK
+90 AMQLFYEGLK

-107 TYDAVIV
+107 EYDAVIL

-119 LRFILKY
+119 LRFFLKY
-126 RDELFPTQ
+126 REELFLTQ
-134 PVFYIGVND
+134 PAFYIGVND
-143 EALSEKAE
+143 EALSKRVEK
-151 ADPNIEGIMER
+151 DPNIKGIMER

-168 LEKALEIYPDADRVI
+168 LEKALEIYPEAETVY
-183 AIVDDSLTGTA
+183 AIVDDSLMGTA
-194 ESKNYFAMEDEFP
+194 ESQNYDAMQKEFP
-207 NLTFEEINTSRLTQ
+207 DLNFEKINTSQFTQ
-221 EELRKQITAIPQN
+221 EELRKQIMAMPEKA
-234 TILIYY
+234 ILIYY
-240 CMNEDGQGR
+240 CMNEDAEGR

-257 NFISRY
+257 NFISLY
-263 AKVPIFYFLEN
+263 TKIPILYFLEN
-274 DRLGDGVLGGYAFSM
+274 DRIGENILGGYCFSIKNSATEVM
-289 KKSAAQVTE
+289 KA
-298 TAVKVVRGD
+298 AVKVVRGD
-307 RKMQYVDFKEK
+307 RKMQYVDFK
-318 DLFVWYL
+318 DSGLYVWSL
-325 NINTMKKY
+325 NADMLKKFQ
-333 DISKKNF
+333 ISRKYF
-340 PDDAV
+340 PDDTV

-364 ILIVVVLCAISVW
+364 ILIVVVLSAISAW
-377 LSLDNVKR
+377 LCLDNVKR

-413 RSKFMADLQNIIAK
+413 RSKFMSDLQEIIAK

-457 KGVANRLKTLRT
+457 KGVANRLKTLKT

-508 YKMMGKTMDI
+508 YKMMGKPMDI

-554 GYMFYR
+554 GCMFYR
-560 DLPKDAAVK
+560 DLPKD
-569 ASSNEA
+569 
-575 TASAKGSSNE
+575 
-585 ALTSAK
+585 
-591 ADTNIDKK
+591 IDKK

>member
-1 MKKEYMAEGQKR
+1 MKREYTAGGRKR
-13 FVPIMTL
+13 IVPLMTL
-20 LLIAYMCI
+20 LFIAVMCI
-28 LTGFTSNAK
+28 LTGVTTYAK
-37 DEEVNNNRIL
+37 EEEVNNNRIL
-47 FISSYSLARDTVQL
+47 FISSYSLSRDTVQL
-61 EIEGIQSALPDDFI
+61 EIEGIQSAQPDDFI
-75 LDYEFMDTYRVHDDT
+75 LDYEFMDTYRVYDDT
-90 ALQMFYEGLK
+90 AMQLFYEGLK

-107 TYDAVIV
+107 EYDAVIL

-119 LRFILKY
+119 LRFFLKY
-126 RDELFPTQ
+126 REELFLTQ
-134 PVFYIGVND
+134 PAFYIGVND
-143 EALSEKAE
+143 EALSKRVEK
-151 ADPNIEGIMER
+151 DPNIKGIMER

-168 LEKALEIYPDADRVI
+168 LEKALEIYPEAETVY
-183 AIVDDSLTGTA
+183 AIVDDSLMGTA
-194 ESKNYFAMEDEFP
+194 ESQNYDAMQKEFP
-207 NLTFEEINTSRLTQ
+207 DLNFEKINTSQFTQ
-221 EELRKQITAIPQN
+221 EELRKQIMAMPEKA
-234 TILIYY
+234 ILIYY
-240 CMNEDGQGR
+240 CMNEDAEGR

-257 NFISRY
+257 NFISLY
-263 AKVPIFYFLEN
+263 TKIPILYFLEN
-274 DRLGDGVLGGYAFSM
+274 DRIGENILGGYCFSIKNSATEVM
-289 KKSAAQVTE
+289 KA
-298 TAVKVVRGD
+298 AVKVVRGD
-307 RKMQYVDFKEK
+307 RKMQYVYFK
-318 DLFVWYL
+318 DSGLYVWSL
-325 NINTMKKY
+325 NADMLKKFQ
-333 DISKKNF
+333 ISRKYF
-340 PDDAV
+340 PDDTV

-364 ILIVVVLCAISVW
+364 ILIVVVLCAISAW
-377 LSLDNVKR
+377 LCLDNVKR

-413 RSKFMADLQNIIAK
+413 RSKFMSDLQEIIAK

-508 YKMMGKTMDI
+508 YKMMGKPMDI

-554 GYMFYR
+554 GCMFYR
-560 DLPKDAAVK
+560 DLPKD
-569 ASSNEA
+569 
-575 TASAKGSSNE
+575 
-585 ALTSAK
+585 
-591 ADTNIDKK
+591 IDKK

>member
-1 MKKEYMAEGQKR
+1 MKKEYTAGGRKR
-13 FVPIMTL
+13 IVPLMTL
-20 LLIAYMCI
+20 LFIAVTCI
-28 LTGFTSNAK
+28 LTGVTSYAK
-37 DEEVNNNRIL
+37 EEEVNNNRIL
-47 FISSYSLARDTVQL
+47 FISSYSLSRDTVQL
-61 EIEGIQSALPDDFI
+61 EIEGIQSAQPDDFI
-75 LDYEFMDTYRVHDDT
+75 LDYEFMDTYRVYDDT
-90 ALQMFYEGLK
+90 AMQLFYEGLK

-107 TYDAVIV
+107 EYDAVIL

-119 LRFILKY
+119 LRFFLKY
-126 RDELFPTQ
+126 REELFLTQ
-134 PVFYIGVND
+134 PAFYIGVND
-143 EALSEKAE
+143 EALSKRVEK
-151 ADPNIEGIMER
+151 DPNIKGIMER

-168 LEKALEIYPDADRVI
+168 LEKALEIYPEAETVY

-194 ESKNYFAMEDEFP
+194 ESQNYDAMQKEFP
-207 NLTFEEINTSRLTQ
+207 DLNFEKINTSQLTQ
-221 EELRKQITAIPQN
+221 EELRKQIMAMPEKA
-234 TILIYY
+234 ILIYY
-240 CMNEDGQGR
+240 CMNEDAEGR

-257 NFISRY
+257 NFISLY
-263 AKVPIFYFLEN
+263 TKIPILYFLEN
-274 DRLGDGVLGGYAFSM
+274 DRIGENILGGYCFSIKNSATEVM
-289 KKSAAQVTE
+289 KA
-298 TAVKVVRGD
+298 AVKVVRGD
-307 RKMQYVDFKEK
+307 RKMQYVYFK
-318 DLFVWYL
+318 DSGLYVWSL
-325 NINTMKKY
+325 NADMLKKFQ
-333 DISKKNF
+333 ISRKYF
-340 PDDAV
+340 PDDTV

-364 ILIVVVLCAISVW
+364 ILIVVVLSAISAW
-377 LSLDNVKR
+377 LCLDNVKR

-413 RSKFMADLQNIIAK
+413 RSKFMSDLQEIIAK

-457 KGVANRLKTLRT
+457 KGVANRLKTLKT

-508 YKMMGKTMDI
+508 YKMMGKPMDI

-554 GYMFYR
+554 GCMFYR
-560 DLPKDAAVK
+560 DLPKD
-569 ASSNEA
+569 
-575 TASAKGSSNE
+575 
-585 ALTSAK
+585 
-591 ADTNIDKK
+591 IDKK

>member
-1 MKKEYMAEGQKR
+1 MKTEYAAGGRKKT
-13 FVPIMTL
+13 VTIMTL
-20 LLIAYMCI
+20 LFIAVMCV
-28 LTGFTSNAK
+28 LTGVTSYAK
-37 DEEVNNNRIL
+37 EEEVNNNRIL
-47 FISSYSLARDTVQL
+47 FISSYSLSRDTVQL
-61 EIEGIQSALPDDFI
+61 EIEGIQSAQPDDFI
-75 LDYEFMDTYRVHDDT
+75 LDYEFMDTYRVYDDT
-90 ALQMFYEGLK
+90 AMQLFYEGLK

-107 TYDAVIV
+107 EYDAVIL

-119 LRFILKY
+119 LRFFLKY
-126 RDELFPTQ
+126 REELFLTQ
-134 PVFYIGVND
+134 PAFYIGVND
-143 EALSEKAE
+143 EALSKRVEE
-151 ADPNIEGIMER
+151 DPNIKGIMER

-168 LEKALEIYPDADRVI
+168 LEKALEIYPEAETVY
-183 AIVDDSLTGTA
+183 AIVDDSLMGTA
-194 ESKNYFAMEDEFP
+194 ESQNYDAMQKEFP
-207 NLTFEEINTSRLTQ
+207 DLNFEKINTSQFTQ
-221 EELRKQITAIPQN
+221 EELRKQIMAMPEKA
-234 TILIYY
+234 ILIYY
-240 CMNEDGQGR
+240 CMNEDAEGR

-257 NFISRY
+257 NFISLY
-263 AKVPIFYFLEN
+263 TKIPILYFLEN
-274 DRLGDGVLGGYAFSM
+274 DRIGENILGGYCFSIKNSATEVM
-289 KKSAAQVTE
+289 KA
-298 TAVKVVRGD
+298 AVKVVRGD
-307 RKMQYVDFKEK
+307 RKMQYVYFK
-318 DLFVWYL
+318 DSGLYVWSL
-325 NINTMKKY
+325 NADMLKKFQ
-333 DISKKNF
+333 ISRKYF
-340 PDDAV
+340 PDDTV

-364 ILIVVVLCAISVW
+364 ILIVVVLCAISAW
-377 LSLDNVKR
+377 LCLDNVKR

-413 RSKFMADLQNIIAK
+413 RSKFMSDLQEIIAK

-457 KGVANRLKTLRT
+457 KGVANRLKTLKT

-508 YKMMGKTMDI
+508 YKMMGKPMDI

-554 GYMFYR
+554 GCMFYR
-560 DLPKDAAVK
+560 DLPKD
-569 ASSNEA
+569 
-575 TASAKGSSNE
+575 
-585 ALTSAK
+585 
-591 ADTNIDKK
+591 IDKK

>member
-1 MKKEYMAEGQKR
+1 MKTEYAAGGRKKT
-13 FVPIMTL
+13 VTIMTL
-20 LLIAYMCI
+20 LFIAVMCV
-28 LTGFTSNAK
+28 LTGVTSYAK
-37 DEEVNNNRIL
+37 EEEVNNNRIL
-47 FISSYSLARDTVQL
+47 FISSYSLSRDTVQL
-61 EIEGIQSALPDDFI
+61 EIEGIQSAQPDDFI
-75 LDYEFMDTYRVHDDT
+75 LDYEFMDTYRVYDDT
-90 ALQMFYEGLK
+90 AMQLFYEGLK

-107 TYDAVIV
+107 EYDAVIL

-119 LRFILKY
+119 LRFFLKY
-126 RDELFPTQ
+126 REELFLTQ
-134 PVFYIGVND
+134 PAFYIGVND
-143 EALSEKAE
+143 EALSKRVEKE
-151 ADPNIEGIMER
+151 PNIKGIMER

-168 LEKALEIYPDADRVI
+168 LEKALEIYPEAETVY

-194 ESKNYFAMEDEFP
+194 ESQNYDAMQKEFP
-207 NLTFEEINTSRLTQ
+207 DLNFEKINTSQFTQ
-221 EELRKQITAIPQN
+221 EELRKQIMAMPEKA
-234 TILIYY
+234 ILIYY
-240 CMNEDGQGR
+240 CMNEDAEGR

-257 NFISRY
+257 NFISLY
-263 AKVPIFYFLEN
+263 TKIPILYFLEN
-274 DRLGDGVLGGYAFSM
+274 DRIGENILGGYCFSIKNSATEVM
-289 KKSAAQVTE
+289 KA
-298 TAVKVVRGD
+298 AVKVVRGD
-307 RKMQYVDFKEK
+307 RKMQYVYFK
-318 DLFVWYL
+318 DSGLYVWSL
-325 NINTMKKY
+325 NADMLKKFQ
-333 DISKKNF
+333 ISRKYF
-340 PDDAV
+340 PDDTV

-364 ILIVVVLCAISVW
+364 ILIVVVLSAISAW
-377 LSLDNVKR
+377 LCLDNVKR

-413 RSKFMADLQNIIAK
+413 RSKFMSDLQEIIAK

-457 KGVANRLKTLRT
+457 KGVANRLKTLKT

-508 YKMMGKTMDI
+508 YKMMGKPMDI

-554 GYMFYR
+554 GCMFYR
-560 DLPKDAAVK
+560 DLPKD
-569 ASSNEA
+569 
-575 TASAKGSSNE
+575 
-585 ALTSAK
+585 
-591 ADTNIDKK
+591 IDKK

>member
-1 MKKEYMAEGQKR
+1 MKTEYAAGGRKKT
-13 FVPIMTL
+13 VTIMTL
-20 LLIAYMCI
+20 LFIAVMCV
-28 LTGFTSNAK
+28 LTGVTSYAK
-37 DEEVNNNRIL
+37 EEEVNNNRIL
-47 FISSYSLARDTVQL
+47 FISSYSLSRDTVQL
-61 EIEGIQSALPDDFI
+61 EIEGIQSAQPDDFI
-75 LDYEFMDTYRVHDDT
+75 LDYEFMDTYRVYDDT
-90 ALQMFYEGLK
+90 AMQLFYEGLK

-107 TYDAVIV
+107 EYDAVIL

-119 LRFILKY
+119 LRFFLKY
-126 RDELFPTQ
+126 REELFLTQ
-134 PVFYIGVND
+134 PAFYIGVND
-143 EALSEKAE
+143 EALSKRVEK
-151 ADPNIEGIMER
+151 DPNIKGIMER

-168 LEKALEIYPDADRVI
+168 LEKALEIYPEAETVY
-183 AIVDDSLTGTA
+183 AIVDESLTGTA
-194 ESKNYFAMEDEFP
+194 ESQNYDAMQKEFP
-207 NLTFEEINTSRLTQ
+207 DLNFEKINTSQLTQ
-221 EELRKQITAIPQN
+221 EELRKQIMAMPEKA
-234 TILIYY
+234 ILIYY
-240 CMNEDGQGR
+240 CMNEDAEGR

-257 NFISRY
+257 NFISLY
-263 AKVPIFYFLEN
+263 TKIPILYFLEN
-274 DRLGDGVLGGYAFSM
+274 DRIGENILGGYCFSIKNSATEVM
-289 KKSAAQVTE
+289 KA
-298 TAVKVVRGD
+298 AVKVVRGD
-307 RKMQYVDFKEK
+307 RKMQYVYFK
-318 DLFVWYL
+318 DSGLYVWSL
-325 NINTMKKY
+325 NADMLKKFQ
-333 DISKKNF
+333 ISRKYF
-340 PDDAV
+340 PDDTV

-364 ILIVVVLCAISVW
+364 ILIVVVLSAISAW
-377 LSLDNVKR
+377 LCLDNVKR

-413 RSKFMADLQNIIAK
+413 RSKFMSDLQEIIAK

-457 KGVANRLKTLRT
+457 KGVANRLKTLKT

-508 YKMMGKTMDI
+508 YKMMGKPMDI

-554 GYMFYR
+554 GCMFYR
-560 DLPKDAAVK
+560 DLPKD
-569 ASSNEA
+569 
-575 TASAKGSSNE
+575 
-585 ALTSAK
+585 
-591 ADTNIDKK
+591 IDKK

>member
-1 MKKEYMAEGQKR
+1 MKTEYAAGGRKKT
-13 FVPIMTL
+13 VTIMTL
-20 LLIAYMCI
+20 LFIAVMCV
-28 LTGFTSNAK
+28 LTGVTSYAK
-37 DEEVNNNRIL
+37 EEEVNNNRIL
-47 FISSYSLARDTVQL
+47 FISSYSLSRDTVQL
-61 EIEGIQSALPDDFI
+61 EIEGIQSAQPDDFI
-75 LDYEFMDTYRVHDDT
+75 LDYEFMDTYRVYDDT
-90 ALQMFYEGLK
+90 AMQLFYEGLK

-107 TYDAVIV
+107 EYDAVIL

-119 LRFILKY
+119 LRFFLKY
-126 RDELFPTQ
+126 REELFLTQ
-134 PVFYIGVND
+134 PAFYIGVND
-143 EALSEKAE
+143 EALSKRVEK
-151 ADPNIEGIMER
+151 DPNIKGIMER

-168 LEKALEIYPDADRVI
+168 LEKALEIYPEAETVY
-183 AIVDDSLTGTA
+183 AIVDDSLMGTA
-194 ESKNYFAMEDEFP
+194 ESQNYDAMQKEFP
-207 NLTFEEINTSRLTQ
+207 DLNFEKINTSQFTQ
-221 EELRKQITAIPQN
+221 EELRKQIMGMPEKA
-234 TILIYY
+234 ILIYY
-240 CMNEDGQGR
+240 CMNEDAEGR

-257 NFISRY
+257 NFISLY
-263 AKVPIFYFLEN
+263 TKIPILYFLEN
-274 DRLGDGVLGGYAFSM
+274 DRIGENILGGYCFSIKNSATEVM
-289 KKSAAQVTE
+289 KA
-298 TAVKVVRGD
+298 AVKVVRGD
-307 RKMQYVDFKEK
+307 RKMQYVYFK
-318 DLFVWYL
+318 DSGLYVWSL
-325 NINTMKKY
+325 NADMLKKFQ
-333 DISKKNF
+333 ISRKYF
-340 PDDAV
+340 PDDTV

-364 ILIVVVLCAISVW
+364 ILIVVVLCAISAW
-377 LSLDNVKR
+377 LCLDNVKR

-413 RSKFMADLQNIIAK
+413 RSKFMSDLQEIIAK

-508 YKMMGKTMDI
+508 YKMMGKPMDI

-554 GYMFYR
+554 GCMFYR
-560 DLPKDAAVK
+560 DLPKD
-569 ASSNEA
+569 
-575 TASAKGSSNE
+575 
-585 ALTSAK
+585 
-591 ADTNIDKK
+591 IDKK